1 MLLVL
6 LFATAAVVVE
16 ASAERGITP
25 ASDRMD
31 IFTPSPRFPCFRQPG
46 KQAQHVAPTAAA
58 LVAA

>member
-1 MLLVL
+1 MLLML
-6 LFATAAVVVE
+6 LFATAAVVVA

-46 KQAQHVAPTAAA
+46 KHVHHVAHTTAA